1 MLELL
6 AILHYS
12 NDVNNVRVPLRAATT
27 VPKPF
32 LAVTLDPRPVMEA
45 TNVPPNYIT
54 MVAIVGPLSGGLTM
68 AGAVK
73 LWQAQMVWG
82 GGLMGKGNWSWTT
95 QSCHNWSPGLIVGG
109 TS

>member
-1 MLELL
+1 MHNINKLELL

-12 NDVNNVRVPLRAATT
+12 NDGVPLRAATT

-32 LAVTLDPRPVMEA
+32 LAVTLGPRPVMEA

-82 GGLMGKGNWSWTT
+82 TYG
-95 QSCHNWSPGLIVGG
+95 QR
-109 TS
+109 